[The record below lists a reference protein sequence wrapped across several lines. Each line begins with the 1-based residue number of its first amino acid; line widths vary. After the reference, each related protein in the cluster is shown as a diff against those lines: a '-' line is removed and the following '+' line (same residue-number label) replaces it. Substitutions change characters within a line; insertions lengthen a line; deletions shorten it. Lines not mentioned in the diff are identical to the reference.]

1 MIDAINQRIDEMAL
15 PKESEKS
22 GLDRWSEGHK
32 RKAEELQILRNSSLT
47 PGAALDFKMDVD
59 ILELDRLF
67 REVNFGI
74 PINHETFDQHLP
86 RDMDKVKDLTEYRKW
101 K

>member
-1 MIDAINQRIDEMAL
+1 M
-15 PKESEKS
+15 ESEKT
-22 GLDRWSEGHK
+22 GIDRWSEGHK
-32 RKAEELQILRNSSLT
+32 RQVEEMQILRNAQLT
-47 PGAALDFKMDVD
+47 PGAALDVKLDLD

-86 RDMDKVKDLTEYRKW
+86 KSIDKVKDLTEYRQW
-101 K
+101 KQRQIIFKRQ